1 MHLPPV
7 QSAPPPAPPAFAPPV
22 IADPAP
28 RGRGGFGAPPGSARP
43 GDEPRRRR
51 GLALAAGAT
60 LLALGAGTLG
70 GVIGASLDDDGSA
83 RPVGPSSQA
92 PVVAP
97 SGQGAS
103 VDVPSVAELD
113 VAGVIAAVGP
123 SVVTVNSLSDG
134 RVFGTG
140 SGVIITSDGEI
151 VTNAHVVDG
160 ADSVRVRLDGETE
173 PRDAEVLALDASN
186 DLALLRID
194 STGLPVATI
203 AAPDDVAVGEPV
215 VAIGFALALDG
226 GASVTTGVVSALE
239 RTLIT
244 EIGALGG
251 LIQTDAAIS
260 SGNSGGP
267 LVNADG
273 EVIGINT
280 AVATGNATRS
290 ASNVGF
296 AISARILL
304 AEIDALRAQANGETV
319 PEGFLGVT
327 IEDRTD
333 GGAGARIV
341 EVTPD
346 SPAGE
351 AGMRSGDVVVEA
363 DGRPVSGQGGL
374 IAVIRDGRPGD
385 QLTLTVLRNGE
396 RLELTATLVARP
408 AE

>member
-1 MHLPPV
+1 VAPSPASGPSLP
-7 QSAPPPAPPAFAPPV
+7 
-22 IADPAP
+22 D
-28 RGRGGFGAPPGSARP
+28 RP
-43 GDEPRRRR
+43 PRRSR
-51 GLALAAGAT
+51 GLAFAAGAT

-70 GVIGASLDDDGSA
+70 GIIGAALDDDGG
-83 RPVGPSSQA
+83 RRIGPSSQA

-103 VDVPSVAELD
+103 VDVPGPGGPGTGGID
-113 VAGVIAAVGP
+113 VAAVVDAVGP
-123 SVVTVNSLSDG
+123 SVVTVNSLNDG

-140 SGVIITSDGEI
+140 SGVILTSDGEI

-160 ADSVRVRLDGETE
+160 AEAVRVRLDGETE
-173 PRDAEVLALDASN
+173 PREADVLALDASN

-194 STGLPVATI
+194 ATGLPAATI

-244 EIGALGG
+244 EMGALGG

-267 LVNADG
+267 LVNATG

-280 AVATGNATRS
+280 AVATGNASRS
-290 ASNVGF
+290 ASNIGF

-304 AEIDALRAQANGETV
+304 SEIDALRAQASGEAV
-319 PEGFLGVT
+319 AEGFLGVL
-327 IEDRTD
+327 IEDRVD

-341 EVTPD
+341 EVTPG
-346 SPAGE
+346 SPADD
-351 AGMRSGDVVVEA
+351 AGVRTGDLVVEA
-363 DGRPVSGQGGL
+363 DGRPVGGQGGL

-385 QLTLTVLRNGE
+385 QLTLTVLRGSE
-396 RLELTATLVARP
+396 RLDLTATLSARP
-408 AE
+408 AD